1 MHSSFQND
9 VYSSN
14 SFNQSKTNI
23 QFHKNDKSNEFRQN
37 NHQSFT
43 NRKLIIPNQGLS
55 TNKFNKLG
63 SDEKIEINRNKSDS
77 DLPVY
82 DSGDDDDDD
91 DDDNGKFLDIK
102 VI

>member
-1 MHSSFQND
+1 MSFQND

-37 NHQSFT
+37 NHQSFS
-43 NRKLIIPNQGLS
+43 NRKLLIPNQGLS
-55 TNKFNKLG
+55 VNKFNR
-63 SDEKIEINRNKSDS
+63 SDEKIELNRNKSDS
-77 DLPVY
+77 DLPDQVY

-91 DDDNGKFLDIK
+91 DDDDNGKFYSVL
-102 VI
+102 